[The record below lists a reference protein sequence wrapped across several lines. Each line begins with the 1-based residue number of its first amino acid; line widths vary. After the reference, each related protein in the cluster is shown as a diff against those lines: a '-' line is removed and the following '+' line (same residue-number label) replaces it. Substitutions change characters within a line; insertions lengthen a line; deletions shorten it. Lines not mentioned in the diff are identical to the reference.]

1 VIHRYRRLWLL
12 AGVLAGVLL
21 APGAALA
28 ADEPSP
34 EVIVDAPN
42 LVNET
47 TLTVRFVDVVTLLPV
62 DGAHVHVVARQ
73 LDVVLG
79 EYDAQ
84 TDADGVAV
92 LEELPFEAG
101 FAPEGVRLD
110 VTASKETS
118 FTDPESGCVLADS
131 WFAERLGIAVVDR
144 EVAVDFIGDEQTP
157 SSSLACPPEATAP
170 TQEVGGIQGTP
181 GPKHTLPPT
190 DALAGPSQGHGNG
203 LAVAVA
209 LIAFGSAVL
218 LATPRRRLGAVRVRR
233 GDRPHR

>member
-34 EVIVDAPN
+34 EVIVDEPN

-62 DGAHVHVVARQ
+62 DGADVHVVARQ

-79 EYDAQ
+79 EHDAQ
-84 TDADGVAV
+84 TDADGVAI

-101 FAPEGVRLD
+101 FAPEVVHLD
-110 VTASKETS
+110 VIATKETS
-118 FTDPESGCVLADS
+118 FTDPETGCTLADS
-131 WFAERLGIAVVDR
+131 WRAERLGIEVVDR
-144 EVAVDFIGDEQTP
+144 EVEVDFTGDEQSP
-157 SSSLACPPEATAP
+157 SSSLACPPEQPAP

-181 GPKHTLPPT
+181 APKHTLPPT
-190 DALAGPSQGHGNG
+190 DALAGPAQGHGDG

-218 LATPRRRLGAVRVRR
+218 FATPRRRLSAVRARR
-233 GDRPHR
+233 GDRPRR